1 MCMTTRERLPPR
13 SEVRGE
19 REAVPREPGVS
30 GDPRRPSAELNCE
43 R

>member
-19 REAVPREPGVS
+19 REAVPRDPGCV
-30 GDPRRPSAELNCE
+30 RRAATGVGRPLS
-43 R
+43 

>member
-19 REAVPREPGVS
+19 REAVPLPGVS
-30 GDPRRPSAELNCE
+30 GVGRSAV